1 MPHDK
6 FTATWVSHSSIS
18 DFLKCPRAYY
28 LNNVYKD
35 PKTGHKI
42 SITSPAMSLGSA
54 VHNVLESLSTIP
66 TPVRFK
72 ESLISKFEETWKSY
86 TGKKGGFTSKDQEQE
101 YKKRGEEMVKSV
113 MKNPGP
119 LKRLSVKIN
128 QDLPHYWISP
138 EDNIILCG
146 KVDWLEYFPDSDTV
160 GIVDFKTGKNRE
172 DDNSLQLPIYSLL
185 VHNCQKRKATKAN
198 YWYLAE
204 GNELLEKELPDL
216 EQSHEKVL
224 AIAKKIKLA
233 RKLENFKCPQGAKGC
248 FVCKPLESVIAG
260 EAEFVGE
267 SQYGQDLYLIDKTK
281 MSQTEDDSVIL

>member
-6 FTATWVSHSSIS
+6 FTATWVSHSSIG

-54 VHNVLESLSTIP
+54 IHTVLESLSTVP
-66 TPVRFK
+66 TPIRFK
-72 ESLISKFEETWKSY
+72 DSLITKFDKVWKDIS
-86 TGKKGGFTSKDQEQE
+86 GKKGGFTSKEQESE
-101 YKKRGEEMVKSV
+101 YKKRGEEMIKNV
-113 MKNPGP
+113 MKDPGP

-146 KVDWLEYFPDSDTV
+146 KLDWLEYYPDTDTV
-160 GIVDFKTGKNRE
+160 GILDFKTGKNRE
-172 DDNSLQLPIYSLL
+172 DEKSLQLPIYSLL
-185 VHNCQKRKATKAN
+185 VHNCQKRKATKAK

-204 GNELLEKELPDL
+204 GNEFLEKELPDL
-216 EQSHEKVL
+216 DESHEKIL
-224 AIAKKIKLA
+224 SIAKKIKTA
-233 RKLENFKCPQGAKGC
+233 RKLESFKCPQGPKGC
-248 FVCKPLESVIAG
+248 FACNPLEAIIRG
-260 EAEFVGE
+260 DAEFVGE
-267 SQYGQDLYLIDKTK
+267 NSYRQDLYIVDREKLKKD
-281 MSQTEDDSVIL
+281 EDDSVIL

>member
-72 ESLISKFEETWKSY
+72 DSLISKFDVVWENIS
-86 TGKKGGFTSKDQEQE
+86 GKKGGFISKDQENE
-101 YKKRGEEMVKSV
+101 YKKRGQEMIKTV

-119 LKRLSVKIN
+119 LQRLSVKIN
-128 QDLPHYWISP
+128 QELPHYWISP
-138 EDNIILCG
+138 EENIILCG
-146 KVDWLEYFPDSDTV
+146 KIDWLEYFPDTDTV
-160 GIVDFKTGKNRE
+160 GILDFKTGKNRE
-172 DDNSLQLPIYSLL
+172 DEASLQLPIYSLL
-185 VHNCQKRKATKAN
+185 VHNCQKRKATKAS

-204 GNELLEKELPDL
+204 GSELLEKELPNL
-216 EQSHEKVL
+216 EESHQKVL
-224 AIAKKIKLA
+224 TIAKRIKTA
-233 RKLENFKCPQGAKGC
+233 RKLESFKCPQGPKGC
-248 FVCKPLESVIAG
+248 FACRPLEAVISG
-260 EAEFVGE
+260 NAEFVGE
-267 SQYGQDLYLIDKTK
+267 SQYHQDLYLIDKTEL
-281 MSQTEDDSVIL
+281 SQKEDDSTIL

>member
-1 MPHDK
+1 MSHDK

-54 VHNVLESLSTIP
+54 VHNVLESLSLIP

-72 ESLISKFEETWKSY
+72 DSLLKKFDESWEKIS
-86 TGKKGGFTSKDQEQE
+86 GKKGGFISPEQEQDF
-101 YKKRGEEMVKSV
+101 KKRGEEMIKNV

-119 LKRLSVKIN
+119 LKKLSVKIK

-138 EDNIILCG
+138 KDNIILCG
-146 KVDWLEYFPDSDTV
+146 KLDWLEYFPETDSV
-160 GIVDFKTGKNRE
+160 GILDFKTGKHQE
-172 DDNSLQLPIYSLL
+172 DPNSLQLPIYALL
-185 VHNCQKRKATKAN
+185 VANCQKRQAQKAS
-198 YWYLAE
+198 YWYLSGE
-204 GNELLEKELPDL
+204 SQVITKDLPDL
-216 EQSHEKVL
+216 KKAHNQIL

-233 RKLENFKCPQGAKGC
+233 RKLEQFKCPNGDKGC
-248 FVCKPLESVIAG
+248 FACKPLEMILKN
-260 EAEFVGE
+260 EAEFVGL
-267 SQYGQDLYLIDKTK
+267 SDYNQDLYLIDYDKLK
-281 MSQTEDDSVIL
+281 SEQEDSIII